1 MIGNRNTGDPTSR
14 WTDNLDEDADPWR
27 MQTAFKR
34 GNWRSIGE
42 SYVQQWMPYNWYD
55 DNDDDRLY
63 KFCFYYTLV
72 FKWIDQVLY
81 IYYFIFI
88 FVAINKIKKG
98 EGT

>member
-1 MIGNRNTGDPTSR
+1 
-14 WTDNLDEDADPWR
+14 

-42 SYVQQWMPYNWYD
+42 AYVQQWMPYNWYD
-55 DNDDDRLY
+55 DNDDDQLY
-63 KFCFYYTLV
+63 KFCFYYKLV

-88 FVAINKIKKG
+88 NRSYK
-98 EGT
+98 